1 MPEIK
6 DLLESVATLI
16 ADYRKGEI
24 ATVDAQRVERWVNQ
38 FDVGVRKPMLTEL
51 LHVLGKTYF
60 TKDKV
65 LEFLSAVLTDKKL
78 AGDDPCAFWK
88 SAKFLDIQG
97 GGNSQHEMLEL
108 FGRQLKQKCGFK
120 TGECGANAARF
131 IYLDDVLFTG
141 NRIRN
146 DLVPWINNDAPA
158 SADVYVITIGLHSG
172 GQHYANGRITAAAQA
187 AGKTIKVHW
196 WRAVEI
202 EDRRSETNVSDVLRP
217 TKIPE
222 DALTEAYVAAMQHAP
237 ILRTPGNVGGLA
249 FFSSDEGRSLLE
261 QEFLKAGCRVRSICP
276 HLGVYQRPLGNMVL
290 ETLGF
295 GSMIVTFRNCP
306 NNAPLALWAGDPWV
320 PLFAR
325 KTN

>member
-1 MPEIK
+1 MPEMK

-24 ATVDAQRVERWVNQ
+24 ATIDAQHVTSWINQ
-38 FDVGVRKPMLTEL
+38 FDEDVRKPILTEL
-51 LHVLGKTYF
+51 IHVFGKTYY
-60 TKDKV
+60 TKDNV
-65 LEFLSAVLTDKKL
+65 LKFLGAVLTSKKL
-78 AGDDPCAFWK
+78 IGDDPCAFWK

-108 FGRQLKQKCGFK
+108 FSQQLKKECGFDI
-120 TGECGANAARF
+120 GECGDNVVRF
-131 IYLDDVLFTG
+131 IYLDDALFTG

-146 DLVPWINNDAPA
+146 DLAPWVNNDAPA
-158 SADVYVITIGLHSG
+158 SADVYVITLGLHSG
-172 GQHYANGRITAAAQA
+172 GHYYANGRIAAAAKA

-196 WRAVEI
+196 WRAVGI
-202 EDRRSETNVSDVLRP
+202 KDSRSETNVSDVLRP

-222 DALTEAYVAAMQHAP
+222 DELTKSYVAAMQHAP
-237 ILRTPGNVGGLA
+237 VLRTPGNVGSLGI
-249 FFSSDEGRSLLE
+249 FSSDEGRSLLE

-306 NNAPLALWAGDPWV
+306 NNAPLALWAGDPWI
-320 PLFAR
+320 PLFPR

>member
-1 MPEIK
+1 MPK
-6 DLLESVATLI
+6 MTDLLESVATLI

-24 ATVDAQRVERWVNQ
+24 ATIDAQHVERWINQ
-38 FDVGVRKPMLTEL
+38 FDEDVRKPILAEL
-51 LHVLGKTYF
+51 IHVLGKTYC
-60 TKDKV
+60 TKANV
-65 LEFLSAVLTDKKL
+65 LKFLGAVLTNKKL
-78 AGDDPCAFWK
+78 VGDDPCAFWK

-108 FGRQLKQKCGFK
+108 FSQQLKKECGFDIGKCGDK
-120 TGECGANAARF
+120 AARF

-146 DLVPWINNDAPA
+146 DLVAWVNNDAPA
-158 SADVYVITIGLHSG
+158 SADLYVITIGLHSS
-172 GQHYANGRITAAAQA
+172 GQYYANGHIAAAAKA
-187 AGKTIKVHW
+187 ASKTIKVHW
-196 WRAVEI
+196 WHAVKI

-217 TKIPE
+217 TMIPE
-222 DALTEAYVAAMQHAP
+222 DELSKAYVAAMQHAP
-237 ILRTPGNVGGLA
+237 VFRTPGNVGGLA
-249 FFSSDEGRSLLE
+249 FFSSDEGRILLE

-306 NNAPLALWAGDPWV
+306 NNAPLALWAGNPWI
-320 PLFAR
+320 PLFPR